1 VLSEPATHISPTSTA
16 RGGPPGRGLAI
27 AVAALTL
34 VRLASVGA
42 GFLASVLGAR
52 LIGADGLGIIGAAL
66 TIATLCA
73 LTANGGLNIA
83 TIYLLGRRPHE
94 RREIVGQVAV
104 MATAAAILAA
114 AAVFLAGFLLR
125 TTVLGGASAS
135 LLLAAA
141 ATGAGI
147 LLFELGGG
155 VLLGLHRRSQYI
167 GIQAVEALS
176 SLALTALI
184 LVAISRS
191 ATGFLAAAANGYW
204 AGALA
209 AAFLA
214 RRQLGPLPLGVRRSF
229 AGEALGIGLRGQV
242 GNILQYLNLR
252 LDLLLV
258 PALLNLASAGVYLV
272 AVRISEVLTQV
283 SSSSAAFL
291 FPHVAAQAERDATAT
306 TERATRMTLVV
317 VVLGGLPL
325 LLLAEPILSLA
336 FGDEFVGGAG
346 ALRIML
352 VAMLP
357 LSLVRIMAG
366 DLKGRGRPG
375 TVSLAALTALV
386 ATVVLD
392 LLLIPLLGIEGA
404 ALASL
409 LTYSTSAAMLLV
421 IYRRLTGG
429 SLRALV
435 PATSDLRSLLAMGR
449 RAATRRRATPGTKA

>member
-1 VLSEPATHISPTSTA
+1 
-16 RGGPPGRGLAI
+16 
-27 AVAALTL
+27 
-34 VRLASVGA
+34 
-42 GFLASVLGAR
+42 
-52 LIGADGLGIIGAAL
+52 
-66 TIATLCA
+66 
-73 LTANGGLNIA
+73 
-83 TIYLLGRRPHE
+83 
-94 RREIVGQVAV
+94 
-104 MATAAAILAA
+104 
-114 AAVFLAGFLLR
+114 
-125 TTVLGGASAS
+125 
-135 LLLAAA
+135 
-141 ATGAGI
+141 
-147 LLFELGGG
+147 
-155 VLLGLHRRSQYI
+155 
-167 GIQAVEALS
+167 VEALS

-191 ATGFLAAAANGYW
+191 ATGFLAAAAIGYW